1 MATAKKKP
9 AAKKSSRTKS
19 SPAKTASRTK
29 TVSYSQASERKFL
42 QTKFTEQTI
51 YWLIIGAAVIALA
64 VWVLSI
70 QVKMDEMYD
79 SMDAAAQNTVM
90 PQKQDESQ

>member
-9 AAKKSSRTKS
+9 AAKKSSRAKS
-19 SPAKTASRTK
+19 SSVKTASRTK
-29 TVSYSQASERKFL
+29 TVSYSPAFERKFM

-51 YWLIIGAAVIALA
+51 YWLIIGAAVIALV

-70 QVKMDEMYD
+70 QVKMDDMYND
-79 SMDAAAQNTVM
+79 MDTAAQNTVL
-90 PQKQDESQ
+90 QRKQAQ